1 MFQALGSVFT
11 SKGDDVIGFE
21 QRDEKFVNV
30 SGRGSRGKGLSSRSN
45 SSDRKSFGDKSSD
58 KKIESLQNDLLVKDS
73 IINALTARLAI
84 LRTMPTTRIK

>member
-30 SGRGSRGKGLSSRSN
+30 SGAKSGKACPRAATAAIGKASGIRAPTRRLSSERST
-45 SSDRKSFGDKSSD
+45 K
-58 KKIESLQNDLLVKDS
+58 KDS
-73 IINALTARLAI
+73 IINAELGLPI
-84 LRTMPTTRIK
+84 